1 MVLGI
6 VCQVLALWPSIR
18 CRLYSSN
25 YNVRDRREIT
35 CWERD
40 KDPQEEEGQL
50 TVNDDEGV
58 TQRHFLLQ
66 ALLVLGL
73 TCMAGRMQFLLL
85 PGFDPFAKLSVSV
98 VVRNPYLSSSIWHW
112 RGAGV
117 DLFTFSGLV
126 LGDCFIVHAAQ
137 LQRTVKEDEGAT
149 QRHFL
154 QAFLVLRSI
163 CMAGRM
169 QFLLLP
175 EFDSFAKLSVAAHN
189 PYLSSSSWHWRAAGL
204 DHDVQEFNE
213 ELVSWELDPQE
224 EEVQHAGQDNGGT
237 IHRYDAMVRREWVP
251 LLQACLVFGS
261 ICTAGLLQ
269 LLLLPVFDPCANFRV
284 VDHNLPS
291 SIWHWCAAGFDLLS
305 PDLHWL
311 GTWRSPH
318 WLHSDIEPCQYLQ

>member
-1 MVLGI
+1 MSELSSGQWI
-6 VCQVLALWPSIR
+6 CQVPALWPTIR
-18 CRLYSSN
+18 CMLNSN
-25 YNVRDRREIT
+25 DYKVQVVRELTCGERE
-35 CWERD
+35 
-40 KDPQEEEGQL
+40 KDPQEEE
-50 TVNDDEGV
+50 
-58 TQRHFLLQ
+58 LQ
-66 ALLVLGL
+66 
-73 TCMAGRMQFLLL
+73 Q
-85 PGFDPFAKLSVSV
+85 
-98 VVRNPYLSSSIWHW
+98 
-112 RGAGV
+112 
-117 DLFTFSGLV
+117 
-126 LGDCFIVHAAQ
+126 
-137 LQRTVKEDEGAT
+137 TVKDDEGAT
-149 QRHFL
+149 QL
-154 QAFLVLRSI
+154 QAFLVLGSI
-163 CMAGRM
+163 CIAGRM